1 MLRRSVVTDGTATG
15 QGKEAGGIL
24 KDRPIS
30 MSILININSLYFLM
44 TFISQHRGY
53 KQQNTNNYLNL
64 ERKSLKSKGT
74 ASLYIFLL
82 VFEK

>member
-30 MSILININSLYFLM
+30 ISILININSLYFLLLL
-44 TFISQHRGY
+44 FR
-53 KQQNTNNYLNL
+53 NT
-64 ERKSLKSKGT
+64 EGT
-74 ASLYIFLL
+74 SNKIQIII
-82 VFEK
+82 